1 MIKREVDKIS
11 KPMSNP
17 AVGLLVDTI
26 EHFELSQIVA
36 AKGLNISRSYLNGVF
51 KGKRGVSVELALRAQ
66 AYLGISAELLVK
78 LQAQYDFE
86 KSYHENYSDFEKV
99 IVKLGCAG

>member
-1 MIKREVDKIS
+1 MIKRDTDKIS

-26 EHFELSQIVA
+26 EHFELTQIAA

-51 KGKRGVSVELALRAQ
+51 KGARGISVDLALRAQ

-78 LQAQYDFE
+78 LQAQYEFE
-86 KSYHENYSDFEKV
+86 KSYHENYLGFKKV
-99 IVKLGCAG
+99 IKKHECA

>member
-1 MIKREVDKIS
+1 MITRDADKIS

-17 AVGLLVDTI
+17 AVGLLMDTI
-26 EHFELSQIVA
+26 EHFELSQIAA
-36 AKGLNISRSYLNGVF
+36 AKGLNISRSYLNGVL
-51 KGKRGVSVELALRAQ
+51 KSKRGVSVDLALRAQ

-86 KSYHENYSDFEKV
+86 KSYHENYPGFEKV
-99 IVKLGCAG
+99 IVKHKCA